1 MTENIRENFKETLNF
16 INSKTNN
23 FQPEIAVIL
32 GSGLGVFCENL
43 EGINIKYSDIPHF
56 GTSSVLGHKS
66 EFLFCETENKKC
78 VIMQGRFHY
87 YEGNTI
93 QICTYPVKILKML
106 GVKTLIVTNAS
117 GGINPQLQI
126 GDIMMITDHINLM
139 GDNPLIGP
147 NEEILGERFPD
158 MSKIYTPE
166 LCEKARKCASD
177 LNINLK
183 EGVYIAVSGPSYE
196 TKAEIRA
203 FGLLGADAVGMSTA
217 PETIVSNYLG
227 MKTVAFS
234 LITNMAAGIKENR
247 LTHNEVL
254 EIGQKSGQKLC
265 RLVRE
270 MIKNI

>member
-1 MTENIRENFKETLNF
+1 MGIRENFKETLDF

-23 FQPEIAVIL
+23 FVPEIGIVL
-32 GSGLGVFCENL
+32 GSGLSVFCENL
-43 EGINIKYSDIPHF
+43 EGISIKYSDIPHF

-66 EFLFCETENKKC
+66 ESLFCEIKNKKC
-78 VIMQGRFHY
+78 AIMQGRFHY

-93 QICTYPVKILKML
+93 QICTYPIKILKML
-106 GVKTLIVTNAS
+106 GAKNLISTNAS
-117 GGINPQLQI
+117 GGINSNFNI
-126 GDIMMITDHINLM
+126 GDIMIITDHINFM

-158 MSKIYTPE
+158 MGNIYTLE
-166 LCEKARKCASD
+166 LQQKAKQCAKK

-183 EGVYIAVSGPSYE
+183 EGVYLAVSGPSYE

-203 FGLLGADAVGMSTA
+203 YKILGADAVGMSTA

-234 LITNMAAGIKENR
+234 LITNMAAGISKNK
-247 LTHNEVL
+247 LNHKEVL
-254 EIGQKSGQKLC
+254 EIGQKAGRKLC
-265 RLVRE
+265 NLVYE
-270 MIKNI
+270 MIKAL

>member
-1 MTENIRENFKETLNF
+1 MENIRENFKETLNF

-23 FQPEIAVIL
+23 FQPEIAVVL

-43 EGINIKYSDIPHF
+43 EGVSIKYSDIPHF

-66 EFLFCETENKKC
+66 ELLFCDIEGKKC
-78 VIMQGRFHY
+78 AIMQGRFHY

-93 QICTYPVKILKML
+93 QICTYPIKILRML
-106 GVKTLIVTNAS
+106 GAKNLIVTNAS
-117 GGINPQLQI
+117 GGINSNLNI
-126 GDIMMITDHINLM
+126 GDIMMIVDHINLM

-158 MSKIYTPE
+158 MSNIYTLE
-166 LCEKARKCASD
+166 LQETAKKCANE
-177 LNINLK
+177 LNIDLK

-203 FGLLGADAVGMSTA
+203 YKMMGADAVGMSTA

-234 LITNMAAGIKENR
+234 LITNMAAGITDNKLN
-247 LTHNEVL
+247 HNEVL
-254 EIGQKSGQKLC
+254 EIGKKSGGKLC
-265 RLVRE
+265 SLVRS

>member
-1 MTENIRENFKETLNF
+1 MDIKKQFKETLDF

-23 FQPEIAVIL
+23 FQPEVAIVL
-32 GSGLGVFCENL
+32 GSGLSVFCKNL
-43 EGINIKYSDIPHF
+43 EGISIKYSDIPHF

-66 EFLFCETENKKC
+66 ELLFCEIENKKC
-78 VIMQGRFHY
+78 AIMQGRFHY

-93 QICTYPVKILKML
+93 QICTYPIKILKML
-106 GVKTLIVTNAS
+106 GAENLIVTNAS
-117 GGINPQLQI
+117 GGINSNFNI

-158 MSKIYTPE
+158 MSNIYTLE
-166 LCEKARKCASD
+166 LQQKAKQCAKK
-177 LNINLK
+177 LNINLQ
-183 EGVYIAVSGPSYE
+183 EGVYLAVSGPSYE

-203 FGLLGADAVGMSTA
+203 YKILGADAVGMSTA

-234 LITNMAAGIKENR
+234 LITNMAAGISKNK
-247 LTHNEVL
+247 LNHKEVL
-254 EIGQKSGQKLC
+254 EIGQKAGGKLC
-265 RLVRE
+265 NLVYE
-270 MIKNI
+270 MIKVI